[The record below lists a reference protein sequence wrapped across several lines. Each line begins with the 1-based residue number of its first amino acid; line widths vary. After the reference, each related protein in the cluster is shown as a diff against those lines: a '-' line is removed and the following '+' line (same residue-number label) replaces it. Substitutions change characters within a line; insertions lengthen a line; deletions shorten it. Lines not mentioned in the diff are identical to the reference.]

1 MADDERAALIA
12 AMRWQINDERVLDA
26 MRRVPR
32 EEFVPPELR
41 SSAYE
46 NEPLPI
52 GSGQT
57 ISQPL
62 IVAMMTEALQ
72 LQGGEKVL
80 EVGTGSGYQ
89 AAVLSLLAGTVI
101 SVERLPELAASA
113 RQRLQRLGYA
123 NVTVFD
129 ADPFVLGWP
138 AEAPYGAIV
147 VTAGV
152 PRLPESLVGQ
162 LAEGGRLVL
171 PIGSEWSQDLQRIT
185 ALPRGGLRF
194 ESLGPCRFVPLI
206 GPEAW
211 PERDIPWP

>member
-1 MADDERAALIA
+1 M
-12 AMRWQINDERVLDA
+12 
-26 MRRVPR
+26 
-32 EEFVPPELR
+32 
-41 SSAYE
+41 
-46 NEPLPI
+46 
-52 GSGQT
+52 
-57 ISQPL
+57 
-62 IVAMMTEALQ
+62 
-72 LQGGEKVL
+72 
-80 EVGTGSGYQ
+80 
-89 AAVLSLLAGTVI
+89 
-101 SVERLPELAASA
+101 ERLPELAASA

-129 ADPFVLGWP
+129 ADPFVLGWL